1 MSSDCMIPGSD
12 EFRLDELD
20 ELIAREGA
28 NLSVILLREKALRDK
43 IDKLKHERRELCP
56 HTTLKEESSYFP
68 GSYYDKASTDYWNVC
83 TRCGAKSEVT
93 TKTHSY
99 YG

>member
-1 MSSDCMIPGSD
+1 MISDCMIPGSD

-20 ELIAREGA
+20 ELIAKEEGA
-28 NLSVILLREKALRDK
+28 LQVLLLREKSLRDK
-43 IDKLKHERRELCP
+43 IDRLEHERQELCP
-56 HTTLKEESSYFP
+56 HTLLEEQSSYCS

-83 TRCGAKSEVT
+83 KCCGAKSEVT

>member
-1 MSSDCMIPGSD
+1 VSSDCMIPGSD

-20 ELIAREGA
+20 ELIAQEKSK
-28 NLSVILLREKALRDK
+28 LQVLLLREKAMRDR
-43 IDKLKHERRELCP
+43 IDRFEHERKELCQHP
-56 HTTLKEESSYFP
+56 ELDPQSSYFS
-68 GSYYDKASTDYWNVC
+68 GSYDERASTDYWNVC
-83 TRCGAKSEVT
+83 KRCGATSPII